1 MARKTT
7 IGAGIALDGEK
18 EFRRAVS
25 EINKDIEILASEMG
39 KVTAEFEGNA
49 NSLAALTAKQDVLGR
64 QMLNQSE
71 KVDKLRAALK
81 NSANEYGEADKRTK
95 NWQIQLNKAEAAL
108 AKTKSELDKTT
119 KEIDEFGKAADNA
132 GKNTS
137 FLADVFTG
145 SFLANLASD
154 AMYAGIR
161 MLQDFA
167 TTALDTAGSLVK
179 LSAETGQS
187 IEKLQEMQYVTTALD
202 GSTELLAKSQARLTR
217 AMSEARD
224 GTAQYVDAFARLGWS
239 VSNITNGDGSLRDA
253 TDVMYEIIDALGNMT
268 NETER
273 DAIALDLMGRS
284 AQELNPLIKAGSD
297 EIKKLSQEARNSGA
311 VMSQEAVQGIDALGD
326 AIDLLK
332 MRATAMVGEFIG
344 RLIPNI
350 KTVGDLNA
358 NIAKNEE
365 VSTLIDRYR
374 TLKDRLNDIT
384 LSSDELR
391 AVSEELATVKQKLIE
406 LSDGMISAYAE
417 ETGVL
422 DQQIENYAKL
432 TEAEKRLVEAQ
443 LINKAA
449 GYDELLL
456 KRDELLKKNT
466 AATSELIAAQL
477 KYTEEQTKLNKMIR
491 DGATPEAI
499 GFQALKV
506 ESLKLA
512 IQGIPGV
519 MSGLEDVVGK
529 IETEFSKANT
539 AVDEAGAAIKGL
551 FEIGWSTRDIANE
564 LGISLGDVYTVMNDV
579 ASVTERATTQM
590 QNFAT
595 AAKNANATLSPG
607 APSSGG
613 QGYAPSSAPSYGGGQ
628 PIIIQPGQ
636 ITMELNGYQVGKAMY
651 GFNAELSDLR
661 GQNLLGG

>member
-1 MARKTT
+1 MARKPT

-119 KEIDEFGKAADNA
+119 KEIDKFSKSADNA
-132 GKNTS
+132 GKSTS

-145 SFLANLASD
+145 GFLANLASD
-154 AMYAGIR
+154 ALRSGVQSLEQFAAAAFDLSDELMQVSDITGR
-161 MLQDFA
+161 TVEELQKLKYIGDDVGVS
-167 TTALDTAGSLVK
+167 LDTIT
-179 LSAETGQS
+179 SA
-187 IEKLQEMQYVTTALD
+187 
-202 GSTELLAKSQARLTR
+202 QARLTR
-217 AMSEARD
+217 SLGMAQD
-224 GTAQYVDAFARLGWS
+224 GAEKQASAFAQLG
-239 VSNITNGDGSLRDA
+239 VHYLNADGSLRNA
-253 TDVMYEIIDALGNMT
+253 TTVMYEAFDALGKVA

-273 DAIALDLMGRS
+273 DALAMELFGRS
-284 AQELNPLIKAGSD
+284 ATELNPLIKAGSD
-297 EIKKLSQEARNSGA
+297 ELKRLGDEAKNAGA
-311 VMSQEAVQGIDALGD
+311 VMSEEAVQGLDALGD
-326 AIDLLK
+326 AFDHVKQQAVAL
-332 MRATAMVGEFIG
+332 VGEFIG
-344 RLIPNI
+344 GLIPNI

-374 TLKDRLNDIT
+374 TLKDRLNDNT

-466 AATSELIAAQL
+466 AATSELTAAQL

-491 DGATPEAI
+491 DGATQEAI

-519 MSGLEDVVGK
+519 MSGLEDMAGK
-529 IETEFSKANT
+529 IETEFSKTNT

-551 FEIGWSTRDIANE
+551 FEIGWSTREIADN
-564 LGISLGDVYTVMNDV
+564 LGISLGGVYNVMNDV
-579 ASVTERATTQM
+579 ADVTERATSQM
-590 QNFAT
+590 QAFAT
-595 AAKNANATLSPG
+595 AAKNANVSLSPG
-607 APSSGG
+607 TPTSGG
-613 QGYAPSSAPSYGGGQ
+613 PNYTAGSAPNYGGGQ
-628 PIIIQPGQ
+628 PIVVNVNPSPVNMDGRTVAQ
-636 ITMELNGYQVGKAMY
+636 ITYDYSIEEGY
-651 GFNAELSDLR
+651 LR
-661 GQNLLGG
+661 GNSSFGQR